1 MAEGLLQTLWTQ
13 KDLPQIRKLL
23 GIKGRNTMK
32 NGLCPIFFWKL
43 NLFVVLLQTNYSV
56 FL

>member
-32 NGLCPIFFWKL
+32 KRIVPYFFWKL